1 MGFQNENKL
10 ELGASVKAMIND
22 KVVEAKVINIRFNR
36 VTLRSQKG
44 NEATYAFNSEKF
56 LKWFKE
62 VPLNE
67 VSHNHAETS
76 GEDLLKGVKIVTSG
90 PSVKERTS
98 TPKES
103 KESKFKLDF
112 DFNDK
117 VETSFML
124 MADLY
129 ANDERKKRLSTL
141 FAPMLYETRGFQFTM
156 VVLHALTYM
165 ADLKHHSDHEW
176 LKMIENRNLDEAFFE
191 SFDDME
197 VTDIHLFVNVI
208 EAYAKK
214 LKRPDGKGE
223 NGFGVSLE
231 KWARFLP
238 KNQKEAKFVA
248 QLLCDG
254 GINKY
259 DLTCAGLTPNLLADN
274 LWSYGLRDKDYDDEG
289 NVIKDLDPKTKEVLA
304 TYNPPKDPLTGEE
317 VKE

>member
-10 ELGASVKAMIND
+10 KVGALVKATINN
-22 KVVEAKVINIRFNR
+22 KVVEAKVISIGFNR

-44 NEATYAFNSEKF
+44 NEAVYAFNSDKF
-56 LKWFKE
+56 LKWFNK
-62 VPLNE
+62 VPLTE
-67 VSHNHAETS
+67 HMRLHAENKQDS
-76 GEDLLKGVKIVTSG
+76 AEDLLKGLKIVTSG

-98 TPKES
+98 TPKEP

-117 VETSFML
+117 AETSFML

-165 ADLKHHSDHEW
+165 ADLKYHSDHEW

-231 KWARFLP
+231 EWARFLP

-259 DLTCAGLTPNLLADN
+259 DLSCAGLTANLLADN
-274 LWSYGLRDKDYDDEG
+274 LGGYGLREKDDE
-289 NVIKDLDPKTKEVLA
+289 
-304 TYNPPKDPLTGEE
+304 EE
-317 VKE
+317 VENESEAEN